1 MRFPRPRSL
10 NGLLFLGFGL
20 VTIPLMVAVV
30 WALVQLER
38 YADESESLVLESVT
52 ATQNTRL
59 LLERL
64 RELERLAR
72 LYQVQQTED
81 YLDLMT
87 QDAARFASGLAALT
101 PLAERAGAGEAADLL
116 GRRTSSAV
124 FTIRTQPADSDR
136 VLQATRELEALSREA
151 GEFSVAVNDFIGREL
166 AALQQDA
173 SDFQTTL
180 AWQTAALIPVMLIL
194 VLIFALLITRPI
206 RQIDDAIDQ
215 LGQGGF
221 SRPIRV
227 AGPTDLQ
234 ALGRQ
239 LEWLRVRLLEL
250 AQEKN
255 RFLRHM
261 SHELKTPLANI
272 REGTDLL
279 LDGAVGPLEDPQRE
293 VTDILRSN
301 GLKLQRLIE
310 NLLSFSAWQTK
321 SEMLMLSDFS
331 LKPLV
336 VGVLKDYRLPI
347 KAQGIRLALDVEE
360 ITVNADEEKLRTAL
374 DNLISNAIKYTPRG
388 GHIQVRA
395 IATHTSLVI
404 DIADSG
410 PGIPA
415 EERSRIFQAFYQGA
429 NQQHEGP
436 VAGTGI
442 GLSVVLECIQAHGG
456 SVELVDS
463 PWGGA
468 HFRLHIPQEQVSV
481 NDRMA
486 ANA

>member
-1 MRFPRPRSL
+1 MRLFRPRSL
-10 NGLLFLGFGL
+10 TGLLLMGFGF
-20 VTIPLMVAVV
+20 VTIPLLIAVV
-30 WALVQLER
+30 WALLQLER
-38 YADESESLVLESVT
+38 FADDSESLVLESVT

-64 RELERLAR
+64 RELERLAK

-81 YLDLMT
+81 YLDLMA
-87 QDAARFASGLAALT
+87 QDAARFDSRLNALAPLSARAGTTPMSQALERDTRRAIATIRGSAVDSPEALAA
-101 PLAERAGAGEAADLL
+101 
-116 GRRTSSAV
+116 
-124 FTIRTQPADSDR
+124 
-136 VLQATRELEALSREA
+136 TRQLEELSRQA
-151 GEFSVAVNDFIGREL
+151 GEFSVAINDFIGREL
-166 AALQQDA
+166 EALQQDA
-173 SDFQTTL
+173 SDFQRAL
-180 AWQTAALIPVMLIL
+180 GWQTAALLPIVLIL
-194 VLIFALLITRPI
+194 ALVIALVVSRPI
-206 RQIDDAIDQ
+206 RQIDSAISQ

-221 SRPIRV
+221 SKPISV
-227 AGPTDLQ
+227 GGPSDLR

-301 GLKLQRLIE
+301 GLKLQKLIE

-321 SEMLMLSDFS
+321 SEMLMLSDF
-331 LKPLV
+331 PLRGLIVDV
-336 VGVLKDYRLPI
+336 VKDYRLAI
-347 KAQGIRLALDVEE
+347 KTQNIKLVLDVED
-360 ITVNADEEKLRTAL
+360 IRVNADEEKLRTAL
-374 DNLISNAIKYTPRG
+374 DNLLSNAVKYTPRG
-388 GHIQVRA
+388 GQIHVRA
-395 IATHTSLVI
+395 RLANESFVLDV
-404 DIADSG
+404 ADTG

-415 EERSRIFQAFYQGA
+415 AERSRIFDAFYQGS
-429 NQQHEGP
+429 NQQHDGA

-442 GLSVVLECIQAHGG
+442 GLSVVMECVQAHGG
-456 SVELVDS
+456 SVEIVDS
-463 PWGGA
+463 RTGGA
-468 HFRLHIPQEQVSV
+468 HFRLHIPQEQISIE
-481 NDRMA
+481 DRMA

>member
-136 VLQATRELEALSREA
+136 VLQATRELEDLSPASR
-151 GEFSVAVNDFIGREL
+151 EFSVAVNDFIGREL

-206 RQIDDAIDQ
+206 RQIDSAINQ

-227 AGPTDLQ
+227 GGPTDLQ

-293 VTDILRSN
+293 
-301 GLKLQRLIE
+301 
-310 NLLSFSAWQTK
+310 
-321 SEMLMLSDFS
+321 
-331 LKPLV
+331 
-336 VGVLKDYRLPI
+336 
-347 KAQGIRLALDVEE
+347 E
-360 ITVNADEEKLRTAL
+360 I
-374 DNLISNAIKYTPRG
+374 G
-388 GHIQVRA
+388 RA
-395 IATHTSLVI
+395 HV
-404 DIADSG
+404 
-410 PGIPA
+410 
-415 EERSRIFQAFYQGA
+415 
-429 NQQHEGP
+429 
-436 VAGTGI
+436 
-442 GLSVVLECIQAHGG
+442 
-456 SVELVDS
+456 
-463 PWGGA
+463 
-468 HFRLHIPQEQVSV
+468 
-481 NDRMA
+481 
-486 ANA
+486 